1 MDVSAAQPPEMTPAG
16 RTGSASSSELRTE
29 GACPDSGTAAA
40 AQPPHAA
47 DANPTP
53 VVRAGDTPPPR
64 ISIVIPAFNESRRIA
79 DSLGKLREFL
89 GRTPLSFEILVVD
102 DGSTDG
108 TGTIVRRFETDGVRL
123 IHHDERRGKGQSVR
137 TGMLRATGTYVLF
150 TDADLSTPIDE
161 LLKLYD
167 IAERDSADIVIGSR
181 AIDRRS
187 IERHQ
192 SRFRETGGILFNCLV
207 RLGLGLKLHDTQ
219 CGFKLFH
226 RDRTR
231 WLFEKQTIDGFG
243 FDPEILFLAARR
255 RLRVREISVRWSH
268 ADDTKV
274 RVIRDGLRMTADLVR
289 IRLNQFA
296 GKYGPPR

>member
-1 MDVSAAQPPEMTPAG
+1 MTTAG
-16 RTGSASSSELRTE
+16 RTRSASSSEPGTE
-29 GACPDSGTAAA
+29 GAETAG
-40 AQPPHAA
+40 
-47 DANPTP
+47 
-53 VVRAGDTPPPR
+53 VRAGDTSRPN

-89 GRTPLSFEILVVD
+89 GTTPLSFEILVVD

-108 TGTIVRRFETDGVRL
+108 TGAIVRRFEREGVRL
-123 IHHDERRGKGQSVR
+123 LHHSENRGKGHSVR
-137 TGMLRATGTYVLF
+137 TGMLEAIGTYVLF

-161 LLKLYD
+161 LHKLYD

-181 AIDRRS
+181 ALDRRY

-192 SRFRETGGILFNCLV
+192 SRFRETSGIVFNRLV
-207 RLGLGLKLHDTQ
+207 RIGLGLKLHDTQ
-219 CGFKLFH
+219 CGFKLFR

-231 WLFEKQTIDGFG
+231 SSFEKQTIDGFG

-255 RLRVREISVRWSH
+255 RLRIHEVSVRWSH

-274 RVIRDGLRMTADLVR
+274 RVIRDGLRMIGDLVR
-289 IRLNQFA
+289 IRLNELA
-296 GKYGPPR
+296 GTYGPAR

>member
-1 MDVSAAQPPEMTPAG
+1 VQPFEMTMTAG
-16 RTGSASSSELRTE
+16 PMRSASSSEPRAE
-29 GACPDSGTAAA
+29 WACPDPGTAATA
-40 AQPPHAA
+40 KLTQAGG
-47 DANPTP
+47 DPTP
-53 VVRAGDTPPPR
+53 VATAGVCAGGTPAPSV
-64 ISIVIPAFNESRRIA
+64 SIVIPAFNESRRIA

-89 GRTPLSFEILVVD
+89 GTTSLSFEILVVD

-108 TGTIVRRFETDGVRL
+108 TGTIVSRFEGEGVRL
-123 IHHDERRGKGQSVR
+123 ISHHQRRGKGHSVR
-137 TGMLRATGTYVLF
+137 TGMLKATGTYVLF

-167 IAERDSADIVIGSR
+167 TAERDAADIVIGSR
-181 AIDRRS
+181 ALDRRY

-192 SRFRETGGILFNCLV
+192 SRFRETGGILFNRLV
-207 RLGLGLKLHDTQ
+207 RIGLGLKLHDTQ

-226 RDRTR
+226 RERTR
-231 WLFEKQTIDGFG
+231 SLFEKQTIDGFG

-255 RLRVREISVRWSH
+255 RLRVREMSVRWSH

-274 RVIRDGLRMTADLVR
+274 RVIRDGLRMVADLVR
-289 IRLNQFA
+289 IRLNDFA